1 MSIRIV
7 TDSTCDLP
15 KSLVDEHGITV
26 IPLFINVGDQSYRD
40 SIDLSRQEFYSRL
53 PSFSIPPTT
62 AVPGHEVF
70 ARAYRELA
78 TGGATEILSI
88 HISPT
93 LSGMLDVARVAA
105 REFDEVPVTVLDS
118 RQLSLGLGFVVL
130 AAAQAAVEGCSMDE
144 ILALLEDQIPRTR
157 VFAAL
162 DTMEYLR
169 RSGRVNHLVAN
180 IGDLLKIKPL
190 LIMNDGVASS
200 ERVRTQ
206 QGAYERLI
214 QLVRELGPVE
224 QLALVHTNAA
234 DRAATLWGQARALFP
249 HIVDPLSVDV
259 TPVLGTHLGP
269 GAVGFAAVVKGKGGK
284 GGQDG

>member
-15 KSLVDEHGITV
+15 ASVVEEHGITV
-26 IPLFINVGDQSYRD
+26 IPLFINVGKQSFLD
-40 SIDLSRQEFYSRL
+40 GIDLTREEFYTRL
-53 PSFSIPPTT
+53 PSYSVPPTT
-62 AVPGHEVF
+62 AVPGHEIF
-70 ARAYRELA
+70 IRAYRELA
-78 TGGATEILSI
+78 QAGADEILSL
-88 HISPT
+88 HISPS
-93 LSGMLDVARVAA
+93 LSGMLDVARIAA
-105 REFDEVPVTVLDS
+105 QEVSEEKVTVLDS
-118 RQLSLGLGFVVL
+118 RQLSMGLGFSVL
-130 AAAQAAVEGCSMDE
+130 AAARAAAEGRSMSE
-144 ILALLEDQIPRTR
+144 ILALLEEQIPRTR

-169 RSGRVNHLVAN
+169 RSGRVNHLIAN
-180 IGDLLKIKPL
+180 IGNLLKIKPL

-249 HIVDPLSVDV
+249 HIADPLSVNV

-269 GAVGFAAVVKGKGGK
+269 GAVGFAAVAAG
-284 GGQDG
+284 

>member
-15 KSLVDEHGITV
+15 ASVVEEHGITV
-26 IPLFINVGDQSYRD
+26 IPLFINVGKQSFLD
-40 SIDLSRQEFYSRL
+40 GIDLTREEFYTRL
-53 PSFSIPPTT
+53 PSYSVPPTT
-62 AVPGHEVF
+62 AVPGHEIF
-70 ARAYRELA
+70 IRAYRELA
-78 TGGATEILSI
+78 QAGADEILSL
-88 HISPT
+88 HISPS
-93 LSGMLDVARVAA
+93 LSGMLDVAQIAA
-105 REFDEVPVTVLDS
+105 QEVSEEKVTVLDS
-118 RQLSLGLGFVVL
+118 RQLSMGLGFSVL
-130 AAAQAAVEGCSMDE
+130 AAARAAAEGRSMSE
-144 ILALLEDQIPRTR
+144 ILALLEEQIPRTR

-169 RSGRVNHLVAN
+169 RSGRVNHLIAN
-180 IGDLLKIKPL
+180 IGNLLKIKPL

-249 HIVDPLSVDV
+249 HIVDPLSVNV

-269 GAVGFAAVVKGKGGK
+269 GAVGFAAVAAG
-284 GGQDG
+284 

>member
-15 KSLVDEHGITV
+15 ASVVEEHGITV
-26 IPLFINVGDQSYRD
+26 IPLFINVGKQSFLD
-40 SIDLSRQEFYSRL
+40 GIDLTREEFYIRL
-53 PSFSIPPTT
+53 PSYSVPPTT
-62 AVPGHEVF
+62 AVPGHEIF

-78 TGGATEILSI
+78 QAGADEILSL
-88 HISPT
+88 HISPS
-93 LSGMLDVARVAA
+93 LSGMLAVAQIAA
-105 REFDEVPVTVLDS
+105 QEVSEAKVTVLDS
-118 RQLSLGLGFVVL
+118 RQLSMGLGFSVL
-130 AAAQAAVEGCSMDE
+130 AAARAAAEGRSMSE
-144 ILALLEDQIPRTR
+144 ILALLEEQIPRTR

-169 RSGRVNHLVAN
+169 RSGRVNHLIAN
-180 IGDLLKIKPL
+180 IGNLLKIKPL
-190 LIMNDGVASS
+190 LIMNNGVASS

-206 QGAYERLI
+206 KGAYERLI

-249 HIVDPLSVDV
+249 HIADPLSVDV

-269 GAVGFAAVVKGKGGK
+269 GAVGFAAVAAG
-284 GGQDG
+284 